1 VISITGLPIESA
13 AESDLLK
20 KLNLANE
27 RLLNRDSLLW
37 GTAAESEAQ
46 NRLGWIDLPRKSTQ
60 LLPKFDAIA
69 ALRRKNSINRI
80 VLCGMGGSSLA
91 PEVIAASNLES
102 ELPLIIID
110 STDPAD
116 LLPILESDL
125 TYTLFIF
132 ASKSGSTVETNS
144 HRALFHA
151 ELIKQKL
158 EIRDHLLVITDP
170 DSSLEIWAKEHA
182 VQVLNGFADVGGRFS
197 ALSAFG
203 LAPAAICGIDVSILL
218 DEAHDIAIELAKPNN
233 PAVLLALAI
242 FHNGASFIS
251 LPDTPLSQWIEQLIA
266 ESTGKEGKG
275 VLPVIESKR
284 SKNSDAIRIVFTPSS
299 GENQKNDVYLSTS
312 LGGQFIFWEWTTA
325 LLCYLIEVNPFDQP
339 NVTLAKERANSV
351 LAEKQSSTVTV
362 PDDQVLTLL
371 KDFVLK
377 ISPVGYLGIL
387 AFLPRSYEEQIDEFE
402 GELRNR
408 FDFPITVGWGP
419 RYLHSTGQF
428 HKGGVPTG
436 SFLILTHEVE
446 EDLEIPGQS
455 YSFAELQKAQA
466 LGDVAALN
474 ESKLNVLNLT
484 LTKDLTLTKINQSLR
499 EVF

>member
-1 VISITGLPIESA
+1 MISITGLPIDSA
-13 AESDLLK
+13 AKSPLLE

-27 RLLNRDSLLW
+27 RLLNRDFLLW
-37 GTAAESEAQ
+37 GKAAENEAL
-46 NRLGWIDLPRKSTQ
+46 NRLGWIDLPTKSTQ

-102 ELPLIIID
+102 ELPLIILD

-125 TYTLFIF
+125 SYTLFIF

-144 HRALFHA
+144 HRSLFHA

-158 EIRDHLLVITDP
+158 EICNHLLVITDP
-170 DSSLEIWAKEHA
+170 DSALEIWAKDHN

-218 DEAHDIAIELAKPNN
+218 DEAHDIALELAKPSN

-242 FHNGASFIS
+242 FQNGATFIS
-251 LPDTPLSQWIEQLIA
+251 LPDSPLSKWIEQLIA

-275 VLPVIESKR
+275 ILPVIESKQ
-284 SKNSDAIRIVFTPSS
+284 SKDSEAVRIVFAPSS
-299 GENQKNDVYLSTS
+299 GENQKNDVHLITS

-339 NVTLAKERANSV
+339 NVTLAKERANSALAAKQSAV
-351 LAEKQSSTVTV
+351 LAIEDKEFT
-362 PDDQVLTLL
+362 TLL
-371 KDFVLK
+371 KDFISK
-377 ISPVGYLGIL
+377 IEPLGYLGIL
-387 AFLPRSYEEQIDEFE
+387 AFLPRSYEKQLSEMTAVFRNEF
-402 GELRNR
+402 N
-408 FDFPITVGWGP
+408 FPVTLGWGP

-436 SFLILTHEVE
+436 SFLILTHDVE

-455 YSFAELQKAQA
+455 YSFAQLQKAQA
-466 LGDVAALN
+466 LGDVAALI
-474 ESKLNVLNLT
+474 ESNLNVLNLT
-484 LTKDLTLTKINQSLR
+484 LTKDLTLIKINQSLR

>member
-1 VISITGLPIESA
+1 MISITGLPIDSA
-13 AESDLLK
+13 SKSTLLE

-37 GTAAESEAQ
+37 GKSAENEVL
-46 NRLGWIDLPRKSTQ
+46 NRLGWIDLPTKSNH

-69 ALRRKNSINRI
+69 ALRRKNSIDRI

-91 PEVIAASNLES
+91 PEVIAASNLEA
-102 ELPLIIID
+102 ELPLIILD

-125 TYTLFIF
+125 SHTLFIF
-132 ASKSGSTVETNS
+132 ASKSGSTIETNS
-144 HRALFHA
+144 HRVLFHA

-158 EIRDHLLVITDP
+158 DIRNHLLVITDH
-170 DSSLEIWAKEHA
+170 DSALEIWAKEHA
-182 VQVLNGFADVGGRFS
+182 IQVLNGFADVGGRFS

-218 DEAHDIAIELAKPNN
+218 DEAHDIALELAKPSN

-242 FHNGASFIS
+242 YQNGATFIS

-275 VLPVIESKR
+275 LLPVIESER
-284 SKNSDAIRIVFTPSS
+284 SKNSDVIRIVFAPSS
-299 GENQKNDVYLSTS
+299 GENQKNEVYLSTS

-325 LLCYLIEVNPFDQP
+325 LLCYLTEVNPFDQP

-351 LAEKQSSTVTV
+351 LADKQNSIMKI
-362 PDDQVLTLL
+362 PDHQLPTLL
-371 KDFVLK
+371 KDFVFK
-377 ISPVGYLGIL
+377 INPIGYLGIL
-387 AFLPRSYEEQIDEFE
+387 AFLPRSYEEQINELT

-436 SFLILTHEVE
+436 SFLMLTHDVE
-446 EDLEIPGQS
+446 ADLEIPGQS
-455 YSFAELQKAQA
+455 YTFAQLQKAQA
-466 LGDVAALN
+466 MGDLAALI
-474 ESKLNVLNLT
+474 ESKLNVLYLT
-484 LTKDLTLTKINQSLR
+484 LTKDLTLNKINQSLR
-499 EVF
+499 EVV

>member
-1 VISITGLPIESA
+1 MISITGLPIDSA
-13 AESDLLK
+13 AESDLLEQ
-20 KLNLANE
+20 LNIVNE

-37 GTAAESEAQ
+37 GKAAESEAQ

-102 ELPLIIID
+102 ELPLIILD

-170 DSSLEIWAKEHA
+170 DSALEIWAKEHA

-218 DEAHDIAIELAKPNN
+218 DEAHDIALELTKPNN

-275 VLPVIESKR
+275 VLPVIENNR

-299 GENQKNDVYLSTS
+299 GEIQKNDVYLSTS
-312 LGGQFIFWEWTTA
+312 LGGQFIFWEWATA
-325 LLCYLIEVNPFDQP
+325 LLCYLIQVNPFDQP

-351 LAEKQSSTVTV
+351 LEDKQSSIVRV
-362 PDDQVLTLL
+362 PDNQLPTLL
-371 KDFVLK
+371 KDFVSK
-377 ISPVGYLGIL
+377 INPVGYLGIL
-387 AFLPRSYEEQIDEFE
+387 AFLPRTYEEQIYELE

-455 YSFAELQKAQA
+455 YGFAQLQTAQA

>member
-1 VISITGLPIESA
+1 MISITGLPIDLA
-13 AESDLLK
+13 AKSTLLE

-37 GTAAESEAQ
+37 GKSAENEVL
-46 NRLGWIDLPRKSTQ
+46 NRLGWIDLPTKSNH

-69 ALRRKNSINRI
+69 ALRRKNSISRI
-80 VLCGMGGSSLA
+80 LLCGMGGSSLA
-91 PEVIAASNLES
+91 PEVIAASNLET
-102 ELPLIIID
+102 ELPLIILD

-125 TYTLFIF
+125 SHTLFIF
-132 ASKSGSTVETNS
+132 ASKSGSTIETNS
-144 HRALFHA
+144 HRVLFHA

-158 EIRDHLLVITDP
+158 DIRDHLLVITDP
-170 DSSLEIWAKEHA
+170 NSALEIWAKEHA

-218 DEAHDIAIELAKPNN
+218 DEAHDIALELAKPSN

-242 FHNGASFIS
+242 YQNGATFIS
-251 LPDTPLSQWIEQLIA
+251 LPETPLSQWIEQLIA

-275 VLPVIESKR
+275 LLPVIESER
-284 SKNSDAIRIVFTPSS
+284 SKNSDIIRIVFAPSS
-299 GENQKNDVYLSTS
+299 GENHKNEVYLSTS

-351 LAEKQSSTVTV
+351 LADKQSSIMKI
-362 PDDQVLTLL
+362 PDNQLLSLL
-371 KDFVLK
+371 KDFILK
-377 ISPVGYLGIL
+377 TNPIGYLGIL
-387 AFLPRSYEEQIDEFE
+387 AFLPKSYEEQINELT
-402 GELRNR
+402 GALRNR

-436 SFLILTHEVE
+436 SFLILTHDVE
-446 EDLEIPGQS
+446 EDLAIPGQS
-455 YSFAELQKAQA
+455 YTFAQLQKAQA
-466 LGDVAALN
+466 MGDLAALI
-474 ESKLNVLNLT
+474 ESKLNVLYLT
-484 LTKDLTLTKINQSLR
+484 LTKDLTLNKINQSLR

>member
-1 VISITGLPIESA
+1 MISISGLPIDSA
-13 AESDLLK
+13 AKSVLLE

-37 GTAAESEAQ
+37 GKAAENEVL
-46 NRLGWIDLPRKSTQ
+46 NRLGWIDLPEKSTQ

-69 ALRRKNSINRI
+69 ALRRKNSIDRI

-102 ELPLIIID
+102 ELPLIILD

-125 TYTLFIF
+125 SRTLFIF

-158 EIRDHLLVITDP
+158 EIRNHLLVITDP
-170 DSSLEIWAKEHA
+170 NSALEIWAKEHA

-218 DEAHDIAIELAKPNN
+218 DEAHDIALELAKPSN
-233 PAVLLALAI
+233 PAVFLALAI
-242 FHNGASFIS
+242 YQNGATFIS
-251 LPDTPLSQWIEQLIA
+251 LPYTPLSQCIEQLIA

-275 VLPVIESKR
+275 LLPVIESER
-284 SKNSDAIRIVFTPSS
+284 SRNSDIIRIVFAPSS
-299 GENQKNDVYLSTS
+299 GENQKNEVYLSTS

-351 LAEKQSSTVTV
+351 LADKQRSVMKI
-362 PDDQVLTLL
+362 PDNQLPTLL

-377 ISPVGYLGIL
+377 TNPIGYLGIL
-387 AFLPRSYEEQIDEFE
+387 AFLPKSYDKHINELT
-402 GELRNR
+402 GELRDK
-408 FDFPITVGWGP
+408 FYFPITVGWGP

-436 SFLILTHEVE
+436 SFLILTHDVE

-455 YSFAELQKAQA
+455 YTFAQLQKAQA
-466 LGDVAALN
+466 MGDLAALI
-474 ESKLNVLNLT
+474 ESKLNVLYLT
-484 LTKDLTLTKINQSLR
+484 LTKDLTLNKINQSLR

>member
-1 VISITGLPIESA
+1 MISITGLPIDLA
-13 AESDLLK
+13 AKSTLLE

-37 GTAAESEAQ
+37 GKSAENEVL
-46 NRLGWIDLPRKSTQ
+46 NRLGWIDLPTKSNH

-69 ALRRKNSINRI
+69 ALRRKNSIARI
-80 VLCGMGGSSLA
+80 LLCGMGGSSLA
-91 PEVIAASNLES
+91 PEVIAASDLET
-102 ELPLIIID
+102 ELPLIILD

-125 TYTLFIF
+125 SHTLFIF
-132 ASKSGSTVETNS
+132 ASKSGSTIETNS
-144 HRALFHA
+144 HRVLFHT

-158 EIRDHLLVITDP
+158 DIRDHLLVITDP
-170 DSSLEIWAKEHA
+170 NSALEIWAKEHA

-218 DEAHDIAIELAKPNN
+218 DEAHDITLELAKPSN

-242 FHNGASFIS
+242 YQNGATFIS

-275 VLPVIESKR
+275 LLPVIESER
-284 SKNSDAIRIVFTPSS
+284 SKNSDIIRIVLAPSS
-299 GENQKNDVYLSTS
+299 GENQKNEVYLSTS

-351 LAEKQSSTVTV
+351 LADKQSSIMKI
-362 PDDQVLTLL
+362 PDNQLLSLL

-377 ISPVGYLGIL
+377 TNPIGYLGIL
-387 AFLPRSYEEQIDEFE
+387 AFLPRFYEEQINELT
-402 GELRNR
+402 GVLRNR

-436 SFLILTHEVE
+436 SFLILTHDVE

-455 YSFAELQKAQA
+455 YTFAQLQKAQA
-466 LGDVAALN
+466 MGDLAALI
-474 ESKLNVLNLT
+474 ESKLNVLYLT
-484 LTKDLTLTKINQSLR
+484 LTKDLTLNKINQSLR

>member
-1 VISITGLPIESA
+1 M
-13 AESDLLK
+13 
-20 KLNLANE
+20 
-27 RLLNRDSLLW
+27 
-37 GTAAESEAQ
+37 
-46 NRLGWIDLPRKSTQ
+46 GWIDLPRKSTQ

-102 ELPLIIID
+102 ELPLIILD

-125 TYTLFIF
+125 SSTLFIF

-158 EIRDHLLVITDP
+158 EIRNHLLVITDP
-170 DSSLEIWAKEHA
+170 HSALEIWAKDHG

-197 ALSAFG
+197 ALTAFG

-218 DEAHDIAIELAKPNN
+218 DEAHDIALELAKPSN

-242 FHNGASFIS
+242 FHNGSSFIS

-299 GENQKNDVYLSTS
+299 GENQKNDVYLNTS
-312 LGGQFIFWEWTTA
+312 LGGQFLFWEWTTA
-325 LLCYLIEVNPFDQP
+325 LLCNLIDVNPFDQP

-351 LAEKQSSTVTV
+351 LAAKKYS
-362 PDDQVLTLL
+362 VLPIKNSETPAML
-371 KDFVLK
+371 KSFVSN
-377 ISPVGYLGIL
+377 IAPSGYLGIL
-387 AFLPRSYEEQIDEFE
+387 AFLPRSFELQVDEIANEFRKGIDV
-402 GELRNR
+402 
-408 FDFPITVGWGP
+408 PVTIGWGP

-428 HKGGVPTG
+428 HKGGTPTG

-446 EDLEIPGQS
+446 IDLEVPEQD
-455 YSFAELQKAQA
+455 YSFAQLQKAQA
-466 LGDVAALN
+466 LGDVAALKEN
-474 ESKLNVLNLT
+474 KLNLLHLP
-484 LTKDLTLTKINQSLR
+484 LTKELTLTKINQSLR

>member
-1 VISITGLPIESA
+1 MISITGLPI
-13 AESDLLK
+13 DLATKSELLE

-37 GTAAESEAQ
+37 GKAAESETQ
-46 NRLGWIDLPRKSTQ
+46 NRLGWIDLPRKSHQ

-69 ALRRKNSINRI
+69 ALRRNNLINRI

-102 ELPLIIID
+102 EIPLMILD

-125 TYTLFIF
+125 SKTLFIF
-132 ASKSGSTVETNS
+132 ASKSGSTIETNS

-151 ELIKQKL
+151 QLVKQNL

-170 DSSLEIWAKEHA
+170 DSALEIWAKDHG

-218 DEAHDIAIELAKPNN
+218 DEAHDIALALAKPNN

-242 FHNGASFIS
+242 FQSGASFIS
-251 LPDTPLSQWIEQLIA
+251 LPDSPLSQWIEQLIS

-275 VLPVIESKR
+275 ILPVIENEQNKD
-284 SKNSDAIRIVFTPSS
+284 SDAIRIAFTPSS
-299 GENQKNDVYLSTS
+299 GEIHKNDVCLSAS
-312 LGGQFIFWEWTTA
+312 LGGQFLFWEWTTA
-325 LLCYLIEVNPFDQP
+325 LLCYIIEVNPFDQP
-339 NVTLAKERANSV
+339 NVTLAKERANLV
-351 LAEKQSSTVTV
+351 LAEKQSSIVKG
-362 PDDQVLTLL
+362 PDHQLPTLL
-371 KDFVLK
+371 KEFLLE
-377 ISPVGYLGIL
+377 INPIGYLGIL
-387 AFLPRSYEEQIDEFE
+387 AFLPRSYEKQINELE
-402 GELRNR
+402 NELRNR

-436 SFLILTHEVE
+436 SFLVLTHDAE

-455 YSFAELQKAQA
+455 FSFAELQKAQA
-466 LGDVAALN
+466 LGDVAALA
-474 ESKLNVLNLT
+474 ESKLNVLHLN
-484 LTKDLTLTKINQSLR
+484 LTKDLTLKRISQSLR
-499 EVF
+499 EVV

>member
-1 VISITGLPIESA
+1 MISITGLPI
-13 AESDLLK
+13 DLATKSELLE

-37 GTAAESEAQ
+37 GKAAESETQ
-46 NRLGWIDLPRKSTQ
+46 NRLGWIDLPRKSHQ

-69 ALRRKNSINRI
+69 ALRRNNLINRI

-102 ELPLIIID
+102 EIPLMILD

-125 TYTLFIF
+125 SKTLFIF
-132 ASKSGSTVETNS
+132 ASKSGSTIETNS

-151 ELIKQKL
+151 QLVKQNL

-170 DSSLEIWAKEHA
+170 DSALEIWAKDHG

-218 DEAHDIAIELAKPNN
+218 DEAHDIALALAKPNN

-242 FHNGASFIS
+242 FQSGASFIS
-251 LPDTPLSQWIEQLIA
+251 LPDSPLSQWIEQLIA

-275 VLPVIESKR
+275 VLPVIENKR

-299 GENQKNDVYLSTS
+299 SEIQKNDVYLSAS
-312 LGGQFIFWEWTTA
+312 LGGQFLFWEWTTS

-339 NVTLAKERANSV
+339 NVTLAKERANLV
-351 LAEKQSSTVTV
+351 LAEKQSSIVKV
-362 PDDQVLTLL
+362 PDHRLPTLL
-371 KDFVLK
+371 KEFLLE
-377 ISPVGYLGIL
+377 INPIGYLGIL
-387 AFLPRSYEEQIDEFE
+387 AFLPRSYEKQINELE
-402 GELRNR
+402 NELRNR

-436 SFLILTHEVE
+436 SFLVLTHDTE

-455 YSFAELQKAQA
+455 FSFAELQKAQA
-466 LGDVAALN
+466 LGDVAALG
-474 ESKLNVLNLT
+474 ESKLNVLHLN
-484 LTKDLTLTKINQSLR
+484 LTKDLTLKRISQSLR
-499 EVF
+499 EVV

>member
-1 VISITGLPIESA
+1 MISITGLPI
-13 AESDLLK
+13 DLATKSELLE

-37 GTAAESEAQ
+37 GKAAESETQ
-46 NRLGWIDLPRKSTQ
+46 NRLGWIDLPRKSHQ

-69 ALRRKNSINRI
+69 ALRRNNLINRI

-102 ELPLIIID
+102 EIPLMILD

-125 TYTLFIF
+125 SKTLFIF
-132 ASKSGSTVETNS
+132 ASKSGSTIETNS

-151 ELIKQKL
+151 QLVKQNL

-170 DSSLEIWAKEHA
+170 DSALEIWAKDHG

-218 DEAHDIAIELAKPNN
+218 DEAHDIALALAKPNN

-242 FHNGASFIS
+242 FQSGASFIS
-251 LPDTPLSQWIEQLIA
+251 LPDSPLSQWIEQLIA

-275 VLPVIESKR
+275 VLPVIENKR

-299 GENQKNDVYLSTS
+299 SENQKNDVNLSAS
-312 LGGQFIFWEWTTA
+312 LGGQFLFWEWTTS

-339 NVTLAKERANSV
+339 NVTLAKERANLV
-351 LAEKQSSTVTV
+351 LAEKQSSIVKV
-362 PDDQVLTLL
+362 PDHQLPTLL
-371 KDFVLK
+371 KEFLLE
-377 ISPVGYLGIL
+377 INPIGYLGIL
-387 AFLPRSYEEQIDEFE
+387 AFLPRSYKKQINELE
-402 GELRNR
+402 NELRNR

-436 SFLILTHEVE
+436 SFLVLTHDTE

-455 YSFAELQKAQA
+455 FSFAELQKAQA
-466 LGDVAALN
+466 LGDVAALG
-474 ESKLNVLNLT
+474 ESKLNVLHLN
-484 LTKDLTLTKINQSLR
+484 LTKDLTLKRISQSLR
-499 EVF
+499 EVV

>member
-1 VISITGLPIESA
+1 
-13 AESDLLK
+13 
-20 KLNLANE
+20 
-27 RLLNRDSLLW
+27 
-37 GTAAESEAQ
+37 
-46 NRLGWIDLPRKSTQ
+46 
-60 LLPKFDAIA
+60 
-69 ALRRKNSINRI
+69 
-80 VLCGMGGSSLA
+80 M
-91 PEVIAASNLES
+91 
-102 ELPLIIID
+102 IILD

-125 TYTLFIF
+125 SRTLFIF

-158 EIRDHLLVITDP
+158 EIRNHLLVITDP
-170 DSSLEIWAKEHA
+170 NSALEIWAKEHA

-218 DEAHDIAIELAKPNN
+218 DEAHDIALELAKPSN
-233 PAVLLALAI
+233 PAVFLALAI
-242 FHNGASFIS
+242 YQNGATFIL
-251 LPDTPLSQWIEQLIA
+251 LPDTPLSKWIEQLIA

-275 VLPVIESKR
+275 LLPVIESKR
-284 SKNSDAIRIVFTPSS
+284 SKNSDVIRIVFAPSS
-299 GENQKNDVYLSTS
+299 GENQKNEVYLSTS

-351 LAEKQSSTVTV
+351 LADKQRSVMKI
-362 PDDQVLTLL
+362 PDNQLPTLL

-377 ISPVGYLGIL
+377 TNPIGYLGIL
-387 AFLPRSYEEQIDEFE
+387 AFLPKSYDKQINELT
-402 GELRNR
+402 GELRDK
-408 FDFPITVGWGP
+408 FDFTITFGWGP

-436 SFLILTHEVE
+436 SFLILTHDVE

-455 YSFAELQKAQA
+455 YTFAQLQKAQA
-466 LGDVAALN
+466 MGDLAALI
-474 ESKLNVLNLT
+474 ESKLNVLYLT
-484 LTKDLTLTKINQSLR
+484 LTKDLTLNKINQSLR

>member
-1 VISITGLPIESA
+1 MISITGLPIDLA
-13 AESDLLK
+13 AKSTLLE

-37 GTAAESEAQ
+37 GKSAENEVL
-46 NRLGWIDLPRKSTQ
+46 NRLGWIDLPTKSNH

-69 ALRRKNSINRI
+69 ALRRKNSISRI
-80 VLCGMGGSSLA
+80 LLCGMGGSSLA
-91 PEVIAASNLES
+91 PEVIAASNLET
-102 ELPLIIID
+102 ELPLIILD

-125 TYTLFIF
+125 SHTLFIF
-132 ASKSGSTVETNS
+132 ASKSGSTIETNS
-144 HRALFHA
+144 HRVLFHA

-158 EIRDHLLVITDP
+158 DIRDHLLVITDP
-170 DSSLEIWAKEHA
+170 NSALEIWAKEHA

-218 DEAHDIAIELAKPNN
+218 DEAHDIALELAKPSN

-242 FHNGASFIS
+242 YQNGATFIS
-251 LPDTPLSQWIEQLIA
+251 LPETPLSQWIEQLIA

-275 VLPVIESKR
+275 LLPVIESER
-284 SKNSDAIRIVFTPSS
+284 SKNSDIIRIVFAPSS
-299 GENQKNDVYLSTS
+299 GENHKNEVYLSTS

-351 LAEKQSSTVTV
+351 LADKQSSIMKI
-362 PDDQVLTLL
+362 PDNQLLSLL

-377 ISPVGYLGIL
+377 TNPIGYLGIL
-387 AFLPRSYEEQIDEFE
+387 AFLPKSYEEQINELT
-402 GELRNR
+402 GALRNR

-436 SFLILTHEVE
+436 SFLILTHDVE
-446 EDLEIPGQS
+446 EDLAIPGQS
-455 YSFAELQKAQA
+455 YTFAQLQKAQA
-466 LGDVAALN
+466 MGDLAALI
-474 ESKLNVLNLT
+474 ESKLNVLYLT
-484 LTKDLTLTKINQSLR
+484 LTKDLTLNKINQSLR

>member
-1 VISITGLPIESA
+1 VISLSGLPIGSA
-13 AESDLLK
+13 INSPLLE

-37 GTAAESEAQ
+37 GESAETEAV
-46 NRLGWIDLPRKSTQ
+46 NRLGWIELHTKSTQ

-102 ELPLIIID
+102 ELPLIILD

-116 LLPILESDL
+116 LIPILESDL
-125 TYTLFIF
+125 SKTLFVF
-132 ASKSGSTVETNS
+132 ASKSGSTIETNS

-151 ELIKQKL
+151 ELIEQKL

-170 DSSLEIWAKEHA
+170 DSALEIWAKDHG

-218 DEAHDIAIELAKPNN
+218 DEAHDVALELAKPSN

-242 FHNGASFIS
+242 FQSGSSFIS
-251 LPDTPLSQWIEQLIA
+251 LPDLPLSQWVEQLIA

-275 VLPVIESKR
+275 VLPIIEGKQ
-284 SKNSDAIRIVFTPSS
+284 SKNSDAIRIVFDSS
-299 GENQKNDVYLSTS
+299 TGNNQNNDVYLTTS
-312 LGGQFIFWEWTTA
+312 LGGQFLFWEWTTA

-351 LAEKQSSTVTV
+351 LAEKNISIVETSVT
-362 PDDQVLTLL
+362 QVQALL
-371 KDFVLK
+371 KDFILK
-377 ISPVGYLGIL
+377 IEPIGYLGIL
-387 AFLPRSYEEQIDEFE
+387 AFLPRSFEVQINELE

-455 YSFAELQKAQA
+455 YSFAQLQKAQA
-466 LGDVAALN
+466 LGDVAALI

-484 LTKDLTLTKINQSLR
+484 LTKDLTLNRINQSLR

>member
-1 VISITGLPIESA
+1 MISITGLPIDLA
-13 AESDLLK
+13 AKSTLLE

-37 GTAAESEAQ
+37 GKSAENEVL
-46 NRLGWIDLPRKSTQ
+46 NRLGWIDLPTKSNH

-69 ALRRKNSINRI
+69 ALRRKNSISRI
-80 VLCGMGGSSLA
+80 LLCGMGGSSLA
-91 PEVIAASNLES
+91 PEVIAASNLET
-102 ELPLIIID
+102 ELPLIILD

-125 TYTLFIF
+125 SHTLFIF
-132 ASKSGSTVETNS
+132 ASKSGSTIETNS
-144 HRALFHA
+144 HRVLFHA

-158 EIRDHLLVITDP
+158 DIRDHLLVITDP
-170 DSSLEIWAKEHA
+170 NSALEIWAKEHA

-218 DEAHDIAIELAKPNN
+218 DEAHDIALELAKPSN

-242 FHNGASFIS
+242 YQNGATFIS
-251 LPDTPLSQWIEQLIA
+251 LPETPLSQWIEQLIA

-275 VLPVIESKR
+275 LLPVIESER
-284 SKNSDAIRIVFTPSS
+284 SKNSDIIRIVFAPSS
-299 GENQKNDVYLSTS
+299 GENHKNEVYLSTS

-351 LAEKQSSTVTV
+351 LADKQSSIMKI
-362 PDDQVLTLL
+362 PDNQLLSLL

-377 ISPVGYLGIL
+377 TNPIGYLGIL
-387 AFLPRSYEEQIDEFE
+387 AFLPKSYEEQINELT
-402 GELRNR
+402 GALRNR

-436 SFLILTHEVE
+436 SFLILTHDVE
-446 EDLEIPGQS
+446 EDLAIPGQS
-455 YSFAELQKAQA
+455 YTFAQLQKAQA
-466 LGDVAALN
+466 MGDLAALI
-474 ESKLNVLNLT
+474 ESKSNVLYLT
-484 LTKDLTLTKINQSLR
+484 LTKDLTLNKINQSLR